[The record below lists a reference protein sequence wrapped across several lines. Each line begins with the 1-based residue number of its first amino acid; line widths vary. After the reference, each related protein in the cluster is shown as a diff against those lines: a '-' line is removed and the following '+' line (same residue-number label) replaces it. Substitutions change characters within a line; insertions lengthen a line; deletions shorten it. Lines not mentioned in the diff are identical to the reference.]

1 MLIERRHIVAENIKL
16 EYRIMERMEVEMRC
30 SRALVGIVC
39 GMLDRR
45 EVLRLFIV
53 RHNDHSAGVLTGCAL
68 YSDAALDESVFLRT
82 LNGHA
87 FFVKPLLDE
96 AVGGLIG
103 ESTDCTCLENVLGA
117 EKGLGILM
125 RLRLEITREVE
136 VDIGLFIAV
145 ETEECFK
152 RNIVTVADE
161 RFAANFTVLRR
172 QVEARAYRAVHEE
185 CTLLAVFAQVVR
197 HKRVDLGYPR
207 REGDK
212 RRADRSSRADIIAV
226 IHGELD
232 ESLSDDI
239 KHGVAM
245 FDN

>member
-1 MLIERRHIVAENIKL
+1 MLA
-16 EYRIMERMEVEMRC
+16 
-30 SRALVGIVC
+30 
-39 GMLDRR
+39 
-45 EVLRLFIV
+45 
-53 RHNDHSAGVLTGCAL
+53 GCAL
-68 YSDAALDESVFLRT
+68 YSDAALDESVFLRA

-87 FFVKPLLDE
+87 FFIEPFFDE
-96 AVGGLIG
+96 AIGGLIG

-125 RLRLEITREVE
+125 RLRLEIAGEVK

-145 ETEECFK
+145 ETEESFE
-152 RNIVTVADE
+152 RDIVTVADE
-161 RFAANFTVLRR
+161 RFAADLAVLRR

-197 HKRVDLGYPR
+197 HKRVDLGYLR

-232 ESLSDDI
+232 ESLGDDI
-239 KHGVAM
+239 KHGIAV

>member
-30 SRALVGIVC
+30 SSALVRIVR
-39 GMLDRR
+39 GVLDRS
-45 EVLRLFIV
+45 EVLSLFIV
-53 RHNDHSAGVLTGCAL
+53 RHNDHSTRVLAGCAL
-68 YSDAALDESVFLRT
+68 YSDAALDESVLLRT
-82 LNGHA
+82 LNSHA
-87 FFVKPLLDE
+87 FFIEPLLDE
-96 AVGGLIG
+96 AIGGLIG

-125 RLRLEITREVE
+125 RLRLEIAGEVE

-172 QVEARAYRAVHEE
+172 QVEARA
-185 CTLLAVFAQVVR
+185 
-197 HKRVDLGYPR
+197 D
-207 REGDK
+207 
-212 RRADRSSRADIIAV
+212 
-226 IHGELD
+226 
-232 ESLSDDI
+232 
-239 KHGVAM
+239 
-245 FDN
+245 

>member
-30 SRALVGIVC
+30 SSALVGIVRRV
-39 GMLDRR
+39 LDRC

-53 RHNDHSAGVLTGCAL
+53 RHNDHSAGVLAGCAL

-87 FFVKPLLDE
+87 FFIEPLLDE
-96 AVGGLIG
+96 AIGGLIG

-145 ETEECFK
+145 ETEESFE
-152 RNIVTVADE
+152 RDIVTVADE

-185 CTLLAVFAQVVR
+185 GALLQCLHR
-197 HKRVDLGYPR
+197 
-207 REGDK
+207 
-212 RRADRSSRADIIAV
+212 
-226 IHGELD
+226 
-232 ESLSDDI
+232 
-239 KHGVAM
+239 
-245 FDN
+245 